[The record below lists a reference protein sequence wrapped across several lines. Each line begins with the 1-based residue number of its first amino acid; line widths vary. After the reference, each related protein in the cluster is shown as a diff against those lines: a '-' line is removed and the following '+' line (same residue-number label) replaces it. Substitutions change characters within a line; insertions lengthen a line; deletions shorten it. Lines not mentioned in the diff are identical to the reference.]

1 VDAKTALVT
10 PSLPEKYVIEQD
22 NASRWYIKTRDSKD
36 GWMRYCIED
45 YSEYRDNNP
54 YSVEKWDIRDTRWI
68 AIERFPDF
76 NTAYHFAVMYI
87 LTQE

>member
-10 PSLPEKYVIEQD
+10 PSLPEGWTFEEEESY
-22 NASRWYIKTRDSKD
+22 RWYFAKGASELNS
-36 GWMRYCIED
+36 YCIED
-45 YSEYRDNNP
+45 YTSTDKVPLFAFEY
-54 YSVEKWDIRDTRWI
+54 WDIRDTRWI